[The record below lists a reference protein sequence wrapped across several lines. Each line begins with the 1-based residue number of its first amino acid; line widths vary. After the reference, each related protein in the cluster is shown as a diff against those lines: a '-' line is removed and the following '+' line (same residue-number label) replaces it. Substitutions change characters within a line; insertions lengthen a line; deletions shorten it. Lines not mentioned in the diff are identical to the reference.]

1 MPIQTI
7 LELELSGRGQ
17 GWTDLSAD
25 LGDQAIEIEY
35 GIQGNSV
42 ADRVASA
49 GTAKLELVNQNPAG
63 KYSLRHENR
72 MTGFALG
79 IGVRIRLLSSAAQGS
94 GAGYLINN
102 GGGYAAD
109 ITTVTVDTGT
119 GSIYSDDIITFAG
132 VTGTYIVESGGDP
145 ATSIT
150 FAPGLA
156 GSVADDAAISL
167 IGRNHTR
174 FRGRIDGVQP
184 IAGIYERRTVRIEAV
199 DWMDDAARSKVSGIP
214 VQLGQRADQIFETL
228 IESVP
233 FEPDSLEV
241 DESPDTYAYALDS
254 AQDERSTVLAELQ
267 KLALSE
273 LGLIYQKAD
282 GTVVFESRNR
292 RAVSEGIVDTFTDAA
307 SISGFEAPV
316 SRDDALSRVQVIT
329 HPRKVDAA
337 ATTVLFRLDN
347 PLQVGAHTSVTILG
361 PYRDPDQEAARVG
374 GTDMVTPVA
383 TTDYLANSQSDGA
396 GTDLTT
402 FITLT
407 VNFGGNGARVLIEN
421 NSSSAAWMTLL
432 QLRGRGIYDY
442 QNVVLEEEDAEAQIN
457 VGTTV
462 TADMPY
468 QDNAAL
474 GQEIALWLLNLYK
487 DAEGIAESATI
498 FVPRSDETLAE
509 RVLSREISDRIDI
522 VEQMTGFEVEPMGG
536 HFIQNVALTIDA
548 RDNLSI
554 TWGLAPAMR
563 QQFWLLEVPGRS
575 ELDETTVLGFGQVVG
590 HTDVSHSDSHDDG
603 PHEDVAHFD
612 AHVDTHVDS
621 AHVDSVHTDSHSDTA
636 HSDAAH
642 LDDHEDVEHSDVSH
656 RDSHS
661 DVPYEDYHS
670 DHPYVDLYDDTHTDH
685 DDDAHGDEHGD
696 HHTDAVVHGDYY
708 NDVPHDDWH
717 DDHDDGVH
725 EDYHQDIP
733 HYDYHSDVAHI
744 DSHTDNAHLD
754 SHNDYEHQD
763 VVHTDEHDDRAYSDI
778 NHADLHLDAEHGDAA
793 HGDEAHVDSH
803 TDSDYIDNPHGD
815 SHSDVSHGDV
825 NVWWIFFVGAE
836 ILQLL
841 NGVLA

>member
-1 MPIQTI
+1 MKFFLFAWCLTMSIQTI

-17 GWTDLSAD
+17 GWTDLSVD
-25 LGDQAIEIEY
+25 LGDAAIEIEY
-35 GIQGNSV
+35 GIQGNGV

-49 GTAKLELVNQNPAG
+49 GSAKFEFVNQDPEG

-72 MTGFALG
+72 KTGFALG
-79 IGVRIRLLSSAAQGS
+79 IGVRIRLLSSTAQGT

-109 ITTVTVDTGT
+109 VTTVTVDTGT

-150 FAPGLA
+150 FNPGLA
-156 GSVADDAAISL
+156 GPVADSAAISL
-167 IGRNHTR
+167 VARNHTR
-174 FRGRIDGVQP
+174 FRGRLDSVQP
-184 IAGIYERRTVRIEAV
+184 IAGVFERRTVRLEVV
-199 DWMDDAARSKVSGIP
+199 DWMDDAARAKVSGIP
-214 VQLGQRADQIFETL
+214 VQLDKRADEIFETL
-228 IESVP
+228 IASVP
-233 FEPDSLEV
+233 FEPDALEV
-241 DESPDTYAYALDS
+241 DESPDTYKYALDS
-254 AQDERSTVLAELQ
+254 AQDEKSTVLAELQ
-267 KLALSE
+267 KLAMSE
-273 LGLIYQKAD
+273 LALIYQKAD
-282 GTVVFESRNR
+282 GTLVFESRNR
-292 RAVSEGIVDTFTDAA
+292 RAVSEGIVDTFTDTSA
-307 SISGFEAPV
+307 ISGFNAPAA
-316 SRDDALSRVQVIT
+316 RDDALSRVQVIT

-402 FITLT
+402 FVTLT

-421 NSSSAAWMTLL
+421 NSSTAAWMTLL

-457 VGTTV
+457 VGTTA

-522 VEQMTGFEVEPMGG
+522 VEQMTGFEVEPFGG
-536 HFIQNVALTIDA
+536 HFIQKVSLTIDA

-554 TWGLAPAMR
+554 TWGLAPANR
-563 QQFWLLEVPGRS
+563 QQYWLLEVPGRS
-575 ELDETTVLGFGQVVG
+575 ELDETTVLGFGLVVG

-603 PHEDVAHFD
+603 AYDDVAHYD
-612 AHVDTHVDS
+612 VHDDTHTDS
-621 AHVDSVHTDSHSDTA
+621 AHEDSSHTDSHSDTA
-636 HSDAAH
+636 HSDTAH
-642 LDDHEDVEHSDVSH
+642 SDDHEDVAHSDVSH

-661 DVPYEDYHS
+661 DVTHADSHS
-670 DHPYVDLYDDTHTDH
+670 DTAH
-685 DDDAHGDEHGD
+685 DDFHLDVSHEDAGGHEDGEY
-696 HHTDAVVHGDYY
+696 TDTYQDS
-708 NDVPHDDWH
+708 PHDDEH
-717 DDHDDGVH
+717 DD
-725 EDYHQDIP
+725 I
-733 HYDYHSDVAHI
+733 AHI
-744 DSHTDNAHLD
+744 DSHADTLHSD
-754 SHNDYEHQD
+754 SHKDVAHNDVAHD
-763 VVHTDEHDDRAYSDI
+763 DEHDDIAHSDE
-778 NHADLHLDAEHGDAA
+778 NHADLHGDAEHADAA
-793 HGDEAHVDSH
+793 HGDVAHTDSHVDSDH
-803 TDSDYIDNPHGD
+803 TDNPHGD
-815 SHSDVSHGDV
+815 SHDDVSHGDI
-825 NVWWIFFVGAE
+825 N
-836 ILQLL
+836 
-841 NGVLA
+841 